1 MKTSEKIIYNF
12 LLNLTSVFET
22 SKSETQLTLGLKDA
36 FCVFG
41 NIMEFNIFL
50 YDEVLNTLKDFTKPW
65 EVLKK
70 DYRANVLNSY
80 FCSFKYNTA
89 DFIKEKNTLVFPV
102 YDDKKLSGIVYIKG
116 DIKNKILFEIL
127 PLVSRQIS
135 FALSNLKNSE
145 DMLIQGKFHK
155 TIRNI
160 AKIIETQYELNYI
173 MPVLGEMIDGFIQEH
188 LIYVFLKS
196 SKKKNDAKGWKLI
209 WPNNCSDRR
218 IFDYL
223 SVINP
228 KSTCILEDEGRIGI
242 FPLFCD
248 GKIFGAI
255 VAKSGLEK
263 LNDKDTDYLIE
274 ISKQAS
280 TTVERASSYM
290 KILEHA
296 TLDAL
301 TGLNN
306 RHQFHTRLH
315 SEIAN
320 AKRQKTSLCCIMTDS
335 DFFKSV
341 NDTYGHAVGDCVL
354 KTVAKAIKKE
364 LREYDIPSRYGGEEF
379 TILLPNTSL
388 EEATVVAERL
398 RAQIEKKKINI
409 EDYRIDGV
417 SSINVT
423 ISVGVSVY
431 NNSMKEPDE
440 LYRAADG
447 ALYKAKESGRN
458 RVIVAQ

>member
-1 MKTSEKIIYNF
+1 MKTNEKSIYNF
-12 LLNLTSVFET
+12 LLDLANAFEISKTEVELTESLKKVF
-22 SKSETQLTLGLKDA
+22 GA
-36 FCVFG
+36 FCD
-41 NIMEFNIFL
+41 ITEFKIFL
-50 YDEVLNTLKDFTKPW
+50 YDEVLNSLKDFTKPW

-70 DYRANVLNSY
+70 DYRANILNSY
-80 FCSFKYNTA
+80 FCSFKYNTT
-89 DFIKEKNTLVFPV
+89 DYIKEKDELVFPV
-102 YDDKKLSGIVYIKG
+102 YDKRKLSGIVYIKG
-116 DIKNKILFEIL
+116 KIKNKVLLEIL
-127 PLVSRQIS
+127 SLVSKQVS
-135 FALSNLKNSE
+135 FAMNSLKNTE
-145 DMLIQGKFHK
+145 EMVIQEKFHQ
-155 TIRNI
+155 TVRNI

-173 MPVLGEMIDGFIQEH
+173 MPVLGEMIDSFISEH
-188 LIYVFLKS
+188 LIYVFLKVP
-196 SKKKNDAKGWKLI
+196 KKKNYKLI
-209 WPNNCSDRR
+209 WPNNCSDAR

-228 KSTCILEDEGRIGI
+228 KSTAILEDEGKIGI

-255 VAKSGLEK
+255 VAKSQNEK

-280 TTVERASSYM
+280 TTVDRASSYM

-315 SEIAN
+315 SEVAN
-320 AKRQKTSLCCIMTDS
+320 AKRQKSSLCCIMTDI

-388 EEATVVAERL
+388 DEATVVAERL
-398 RAQIEKKKINI
+398 RYSIEKKMINI
-409 EDYRIDGV
+409 EEYNIENV
-417 SSINVT
+417 SNINVT
-423 ISVGVSVY
+423 ISVGVAQY
-431 NNSMKEPDE
+431 KNGMKEPE
-440 LYRAADG
+440 NLYQTADK
-447 ALYKAKESGRN
+447 ALYTAKESGRN
-458 RVIVAQ
+458 RVIVAD

>member
-1 MKTSEKIIYNF
+1 MDLVN
-12 LLNLTSVFET
+12 VFEN
-22 SKSETQLTLGLKDA
+22 SKTEVELTNNLKKVFSI
-36 FCVFG
+36 FCD
-41 NIMEFNIFL
+41 IKEFKIFL
-50 YDEVLNTLKDFTKPW
+50 YDEVLNSLKDFTKPW
-65 EVLKK
+65 EILKK
-70 DYRANVLNSY
+70 DYKANILNSY
-80 FCSFKYNTA
+80 FCSFKYNTT
-89 DFIKEKNTLVFPV
+89 DYIKEKDELVFPV
-102 YDDKKLSGIVYIKG
+102 YDNKKLSGIVYIKG
-116 DIKNKILFEIL
+116 SVKNKILLEIL
-127 PLVSRQIS
+127 PLVSKQIS
-135 FALSNLKNSE
+135 YAMGSLKNSGE
-145 DMLIQGKFHK
+145 MQTQEKFHK

-173 MPVLGEMIDGFIQEH
+173 MPVLGEMIDSFISEH
-188 LIYVFLKS
+188 LIYVFLKVP
-196 SKKKNDAKGWKLI
+196 KKKSYKLV
-209 WPNNCSDRR
+209 WPNNCSDAR
-218 IFDYL
+218 ILDYL

-228 KSTCILEDEGRIGI
+228 KSTAILEDEGKIGI

-255 VAKSGLEK
+255 AAKSQNEK
-263 LNDKDTDYLIE
+263 LSDKDTDYLIE

-280 TTVERASSYM
+280 TTVDRASSYM

-320 AKRQKTSLCCIMTDS
+320 AKRQKTSLCCIMTDI

-379 TILLPNTSL
+379 TIILPNTSL

-398 RAQIEKKKINI
+398 RSQIEKKKINI
-409 EDYRIDGV
+409 EDYRIEGV

-447 ALYKAKESGRN
+447 ALYKAKEGGRN
-458 RVIVAQ
+458 RVVVAQ

>member
-1 MKTSEKIIYNF
+1 MKTSEKTIYNF
-12 LLNLTSVFET
+12 LSDLTDGFSSSKNEEDFVNSFKSV
-22 SKSETQLTLGLKDA
+22 LKT
-36 FCVFG
+36 FG
-41 NIMEFNIFL
+41 DIEECRIFL
-50 YDEVLNTLKDFTKPW
+50 FDEVLNSLKDFTKLW

-70 DYRANVLNSY
+70 DTLASTLNSY

-89 DFIKEKNTLVFPV
+89 DFIREKNLITFPV
-102 YDDKKLSGIVYIKG
+102 YDNKKLSGIVYIKG
-116 DIKNKILFEIL
+116 NIKNKLFIEIL
-127 PLVSRQIS
+127 PLISKQVS
-135 FALSNLKNSE
+135 FAISNLKNSE
-145 DMLIQGKFHK
+145 EIKVQNKFHK

-188 LIYVFLKS
+188 LIYVFLKVP
-196 SKKKNDAKGWKLI
+196 KKKCYKLV
-209 WPNNCSDRR
+209 WPNKCSDKR
-218 IFDYL
+218 ITEYL
-223 SVINP
+223 DVINP
-228 KSTCILEDEGRIGI
+228 KSTAILEDEGKIGI
-242 FPLFCD
+242 FPLFCE

-255 VAKSGLEK
+255 VAKSGNEK

-315 SEIAN
+315 AEVAN
-320 AKRQKTSLCCIMTDS
+320 AKRQKTSLCCIMTDI

-354 KTVAKAIKKE
+354 KTVAKAIKRE

-379 TILLPNTSL
+379 TILLPNTSI
-388 EEATVVAERL
+388 EEAALVAERL
-398 RAQIEKKKINI
+398 RAGIEKKKINI
-409 EDYRIDGV
+409 EDYRIEGV

-423 ISVGVSVY
+423 ISVGVSQY
-431 NNSMKEPDE
+431 TSSMKEADE
-440 LYRAADG
+440 LYQKADK
-447 ALYKAKESGRN
+447 ALYQAKESGRN
-458 RVIVAQ
+458 RVIVA

>member
-1 MKTSEKIIYNF
+1 MKTNEKIIYNF
-12 LLNLTSVFET
+12 LWELTNVFENSRT
-22 SKSETQLTLGLKDA
+22 EVDLACNLKG
-36 FCVFG
+36 V
-41 NIMEFNIFL
+41 FNIFGEIEEFKIFMF
-50 YDEVLNTLKDFTKPW
+50 DEVLNLLKDFTKPW
-65 EVLKK
+65 ETLKK
-70 DYRANVLNSY
+70 DYQANILNSY

-89 DFIKEKNTLVFPV
+89 DYIKEKNVLTFPV
-102 YDDKKLSGIVYIKG
+102 YDSKKLTGIVYIKG
-116 DIKNKILFEIL
+116 KIKNKILFEIL
-127 PLVSRQIS
+127 PLVSKQIS
-135 FALSNLKNSE
+135 YALNNLKNSE
-145 DMLIQGKFHK
+145 EMQIQQKFHK

-160 AKIIETQYELNYI
+160 AKIIETQYELSYI
-173 MPVLGEMIDGFIQEH
+173 MPVLGEIIDSFISEH

-196 SKKKNDAKGWKLI
+196 SKKKAWKLV
-209 WPNNCSDRR
+209 WPNNCSDKR

-223 SVINP
+223 TVINP
-228 KSTCILEDEGRIGI
+228 KSTAILEDEGKIGL
-242 FPLFCD
+242 FPLFCE
-248 GKIFGAI
+248 GKVFGAI

-280 TTVERASSYM
+280 TTVSRASSYM

-320 AKRQKTSLCCIMTDS
+320 AKRQKTSLCCIMTDI

-354 KTVAKAIKKE
+354 KNVAKVIKKE

-388 EEATVVAERL
+388 DEATVVAERL
-398 RAQIEKKKINI
+398 RSQIEKKSINI
-409 EDYRIDGV
+409 EEYHIEGA

-423 ISVGVSVY
+423 ISVGVSIWK
-431 NNSMKEPDE
+431 NSFDLPEN
-440 LYRAADG
+440 LYQAADK
-447 ALYKAKESGRN
+447 ALYEAKEGGRN
-458 RVIVAQ
+458 RVVVAP

>member
-1 MKTSEKIIYNF
+1 MYNF
-12 LLNLTSVFET
+12 LLNLTNTFET
-22 SKSETQLTLGLKDA
+22 SKAEVQLAQNLKKT
-36 FCVFG
+36 FEIFG
-41 NIMEFNIFL
+41 EIKEFKIFL
-50 YDEVLNTLKDFTKPW
+50 FDEVLNSLKDFTKPW
-65 EVLKK
+65 ETLQQNQL
-70 DYRANVLNSY
+70 ANILNSY

-89 DFIKEKNTLVFPV
+89 DFIKEKDVLAFPV
-102 YDDKKLSGIVYIKG
+102 FDETRLTGIVYVKG
-116 DIKNKILFEIL
+116 DIKNKVLFEIL

-135 FALSNLKNSE
+135 FALQNLKNSE
-145 DMLIQGKFHK
+145 EMMTQQKFHK

-173 MPVLGEMIDGFIQEH
+173 MPVMGEIIDSFITEH
-188 LIYVFLKS
+188 LIYVFLKNP
-196 SKKKNDAKGWKLI
+196 KKKDYRLV
-209 WPNNCSDRR
+209 WPNKCSDVR

-223 SVINP
+223 RVINP
-228 KSTCILEDEGRIGI
+228 KSTAILEDGGKIGI
-242 FPLFCD
+242 FPLFCE

-263 LNDKDTDYLIE
+263 LNNKDTDYLIE

-280 TTVERASSYM
+280 TTVERACSYM

-320 AKRQKTSLCCIMTDS
+320 AKRQKTSLCCIMTDI

-398 RAQIEKKKINI
+398 RSQIEKKKINI
-409 EDYRIDGV
+409 EDYRIEGV
-417 SSINVT
+417 SSISVT
-423 ISVGVSVY
+423 ISIGVSQY
-431 NNSMKEPDE
+431 KTSMKEPDE
-440 LYRAADG
+440 LYRSADC
-447 ALYKAKESGRN
+447 ALYEAKESGRN
-458 RVIVAQ
+458 RVIVTK

>member
-1 MKTSEKIIYNF
+1 MKTNEKTIYNF
-12 LLNLTSVFET
+12 LSCLTDCFGT
-22 SKSETQLTLGLKDA
+22 SKTETEFVENLKN
-36 FCVFG
+36 VFKTVG
-41 NIMEFNIFL
+41 TIEEFRIFL
-50 YDEVLNTLKDFTKPW
+50 FDEVLNSLKDFTKSW
-65 EVLKK
+65 EILKK
-70 DYRANVLNSY
+70 DALANLLNSH

-89 DFIKEKNTLVFPV
+89 DYIKEKNILTFPV
-102 YDDKKLSGIVYIKG
+102 YDDKRLIGIVYING
-116 DIKNKILFEIL
+116 NIKNKTLFEIL
-127 PLVSRQIS
+127 PLVSKQIS
-135 FALSNLKNSE
+135 YAISNLKNSE
-145 DMLIQGKFHK
+145 EIKVQNKFHK

-173 MPVLGEMIDGFIQEH
+173 MPILGEMIDGFIQEH
-188 LIYVFLKS
+188 LIYVFLKNP
-196 SKKKNDAKGWKLI
+196 KKKNYKLV
-209 WPNNCSDRR
+209 WPNNCNDGR
-218 IFDYL
+218 ILEYL
-223 SVINP
+223 DVINP
-228 KSTCILEDEGRIGI
+228 KSTAILEDEGKIGI
-242 FPLFCD
+242 FPLFCN

-255 VAKSGLEK
+255 VAKSQSEK

-320 AKRQKTSLCCIMTDS
+320 AKRQKNSLCCIMTDI

-354 KTVAKAIKKE
+354 KTVARAIKKE

-379 TILLPNTSL
+379 TILLPNTSI
-388 EEATVVAERL
+388 EEATLVAERL
-398 RAQIEKKKINI
+398 RAGIEKKKINI
-409 EDYRIDGV
+409 EDYRIEGV
-417 SSINVT
+417 SSISVT
-423 ISVGVSVY
+423 ISVGVAQYTS
-431 NNSMKEPDE
+431 SMKEPDE
-440 LYRAADG
+440 LHQKADK
-447 ALYKAKESGRN
+447 ALYTAKETGRN
-458 RVIVAQ
+458 RVVVAS

>member
-1 MKTSEKIIYNF
+1 MKTNEKAIYNF
-12 LLNLTSVFET
+12 LLNLTCVFEF
-22 SKSETQLTLGLKDA
+22 SKTAPELISGLKEA
-36 FCVFG
+36 FKIFG
-41 NIMEFNIFL
+41 NILEFKIFMF
-50 YDEVLNTLKDFTKPW
+50 DEVLNSLKDFTKPW

-70 DYRANVLNSY
+70 DYQANILNSY

-89 DFIKEKNTLVFPV
+89 DYIKEKNSICFPV
-102 YDDKKLSGIVYIKG
+102 YDSEKLSGIVYIKA
-116 DIKNKILFEIL
+116 DIKNKVLFEIL
-127 PLVSRQIS
+127 PLISKQIS
-135 FALSNLKNSE
+135 YALNNLKNSE
-145 DMLIQGKFHK
+145 DMMIQGKFHK

-173 MPVLGEMIDGFIQEH
+173 MPVLGEMIDSFIPEH
-188 LIYVFLKS
+188 LIYVFLKVP
-196 SKKKNDAKGWKLI
+196 KKKDYKLV
-209 WPNNCSDRR
+209 WPNKCSDMR

-223 SVINP
+223 SVINS
-228 KSTCILEDEGRIGI
+228 KSTAILEDEGKIGI
-242 FPLFCD
+242 FPLFCE

-255 VAKSGLEK
+255 VAKSGSEK
-263 LNDKDTDYLIE
+263 LNNKDTEYLIE
-274 ISKQAS
+274 IAKQAS

-320 AKRQKTSLCCIMTDS
+320 AKRQKSSLCCIMTDI

-341 NDTYGHAVGDCVL
+341 NDTYGHSVGDCVL

-379 TILLPNTSL
+379 TIILPNTSL
-388 EEATVVAERL
+388 EEAVLVAERL
-398 RAQIEKKKINI
+398 RSRIEKQKINI
-409 EDYRIDGV
+409 EDYRIEGV
-417 SSINVT
+417 SNINVT
-423 ISVGVSVY
+423 ISVGVAQY
-431 NNSMKEPDE
+431 NNTFDTPEKF
-440 LYRAADG
+440 YGAADK
-447 ALYKAKESGRN
+447 ALYEAKEGGRN
-458 RVIVAQ
+458 RVVVAKI